1 MKNSLLTVTA
11 LSLGLL
17 SFGSA
22 QAHDHAV
29 KHFKGVPSETY
40 QQAISNLQQ
49 YNPKLSEIMAK
60 DTLTPKDMAEIHQLT
75 YTLENA
81 IERIQAHLQQTAEV
95 LEEVHQASE
104 NAHYDKALTQGR
116 IYLEQSNLLI
126 K

>member
-1 MKNSLLTVTA
+1 MKKSLLTVTA

-17 SFGSA
+17 SFGSVQA
-22 QAHDHAV
+22 QDLAV

-49 YNPKLSEIMAK
+49 YNPKLSEIIAK

-81 IERIQAHLQQTAEV
+81 IERIQIHLQQTAKV

-104 NAHYDKALTQGR
+104 NAQYDKTLTQGR

>member
-1 MKNSLLTVTA
+1 MKKSLLTVTA

-17 SFGSA
+17 SFGSVQA
-22 QAHDHAV
+22 QDLAV

-49 YNPKLSEIMAK
+49 YNPKLSEIIAK

-81 IERIQAHLQQTAEV
+81 IERIQIHLQQTAKV
-95 LEEVHQASE
+95 LEEVHQTSE
-104 NAHYDKALTQGR
+104 NAQYDKTLTQGR